1 MENNEELLSSF
12 SSGMQQLIDN
22 NYVIVEDFLEPAD
35 ALKLYEIFRKDSID
49 FPDKFQKDDQCPK
62 SLSIYNYRWFVEVL
76 VNSLPKLSKL
86 VEQLILPTYC
96 YARVYANND
105 ELKKHKDRPSC
116 ELSVTLHLGS
126 DGTEWP
132 IYFTKPNGE
141 VASVNLKP
149 GQAAVY
155 LGMNSEHW
163 RDKFT
168 GEHYGQVFL
177 HYVFARGRYWEYA
190 FDLPRKQGV
199 S

>member
-12 SSGMQQLIDN
+12 SGLQQLLDN
-22 NYVIVEDFLEPAD
+22 NYVVLDNFLEPDTA
-35 ALKLYEIFRKDSID
+35 KRLYEILKKDSETY
-49 FPDKFQKDDQCPK
+49 PDQFKHDVQCPK

-76 VNSLPKLSKL
+76 INSIPKLSKL
-86 VEQLILPTYC
+86 VGQLVLPTYS
-96 YARVYANND
+96 YARVYANED
-105 ELKKHKDRPSC
+105 KLTKHTDRPSC

-141 VASVNLKP
+141 VKSVELKP

-168 GEHYGQVFL
+168 GQHYGQVFL
-177 HYVFARGRYWEYA
+177 HYVFSRGAHWDYV
-190 FDLPRKQGV
+190 FDRKDK
-199 S
+199 